1 MKKIIAT
8 LIILPLI
15 MFNYSI
21 EIMSNENSSIV
32 NAAPNCDDSE
42 IFFENSK
49 TLETHEEKINRMDMA
64 LMDAL
69 NKFDLCNKD
78 MGKASSG
85 GSAGGSSGGS
95 SGGSAGGS
103 AGGYKSDGSEGISS
117 SMPANEVYGSIKKN
131 DPLKEDINK
140 TKDLKSLTTTD
151 KEDQRRQIKTQDDN
165 FLKKQ
170 IKEMCDGMKGENK
183 VNCLKEYNKY

>member
-1 MKKIIAT
+1 MKKIITT
-8 LIILPLI
+8 LIVLPLI

-32 NAAPNCDDSE
+32 NLAPNCDDSE

-49 TLETHEEKINRMDMA
+49 ILETQEEKINRMDMA

-78 MGKASSG
+78 MGKAS
-85 GSAGGSSGGS
+85 AGGSI
-95 SGGSAGGS
+95 GGSAGGS
-103 AGGYKSDGSEGISS
+103 AGGYKSDGSEVISS
-117 SMPANEVYGSIKKN
+117 NISANEVYGSIKKN

-170 IKEMCDGMKGENK
+170 IKEMCDGMKGEDR